1 MSESEPTMP
10 LAPSPRRTGA
20 FSVAVTF
27 EAPTRRP
34 PETVR
39 LRIDAYSASTAASRA
54 VRLAQRQRQNPRLHW
69 DDILVLIER
78 APSPQQEPRS

>member
-1 MSESEPTMP
+1 MSETEPTRP
-10 LAPSPRRTGA
+10 RAPSPRCNSA

-39 LRIDAYSASTAASRA
+39 LRIEAYSASTAASRA
-54 VRLAQRQRQNPRLHW
+54 IRLAQRQRENPRQHW
-69 DDILVLIER
+69 DDLVILLER
-78 APSPQQEPRS
+78 APAPEQEPQP